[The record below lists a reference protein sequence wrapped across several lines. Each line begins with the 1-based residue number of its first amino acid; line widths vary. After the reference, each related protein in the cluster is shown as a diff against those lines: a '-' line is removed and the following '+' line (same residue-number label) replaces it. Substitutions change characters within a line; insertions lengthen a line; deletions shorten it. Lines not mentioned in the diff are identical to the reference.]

1 MHPSPCRS
9 SPHLFFSFSFSL
21 LFFFSSTLLSRSIL
35 TLFFISPHH
44 LQVIKPKAQ
53 AVAEDAQPAKSR
65 YIPPEQS
72 PSGQKGRVN
81 IEWERRVQFEA
92 MKNGNGV
99 KQNDI
104 LMDSLKREG

>member
-1 MHPSPCRS
+1 
-9 SPHLFFSFSFSL
+9 
-21 LFFFSSTLLSRSIL
+21 
-35 TLFFISPHH
+35 
-44 LQVIKPKAQ
+44 VIKPKAQ
-53 AVAEDAQPAKSR
+53 AVAEDAKPAKSR

-92 MKNGNGV
+92 MKNGIGV